1 MSEITV
7 SGVPGLPEIARGANL
22 ATLIAAAV
30 PDLADGDILVVTSKI
45 ISKAEGRVISADRDD
60 AIAAETVRVVARRG
74 ATTIAQTRHGLV
86 LAAAGVDRSNTA
98 PGTVVLLPEDPDGS
112 ARRLRK
118 SIGELTGA
126 NIGVLV
132 TDTMG
137 RPWRNG
143 QTDVAIGA
151 AGLLPLRDH
160 RGQADGFGNTLEVTV
175 AAVAD
180 EIAAAAEL
188 VKGKTDQVPVAVV
201 RGLPELV
208 IAAGAG
214 PQSPTPAADRD
225 PGGDGPGAAAL
236 IRPAAE
242 DMFRLGAADVLAERR
257 TVRDFT
263 DEQVDKAAVRRAIA
277 AALTAPAPHHS
288 QPWRFA
294 IVDSAAAR
302 IRLLDDMLAAWVAD
316 LHGDGFTEEQIA
328 RRTRRGETLRRAPL
342 IIVPCLL
349 ADAAHTYPD
358 RRRNAAERAMFLV
371 AMGAGVQNLLVAL
384 AVEGL
389 GSCWVS
395 STLFCGPIA
404 AAALDLP
411 EDWEPMGAVGVGRA
425 AAPPAPRP
433 DRDPASFL
441 VVRLPHSCERRW
453 SLAAHANEFDPC
465 SRARAVQSERQLS
478 NSDWPPR
485 CFAWPDVAMLAA

>member
-1 MSEITV
+1 MSEIIV
-7 SGVPGLPEIARGANL
+7 SGIAGLPEVTPGASL
-22 ATLIAAAV
+22 AELIAAAV

-74 ATTIAQTRHGLV
+74 TTTIAQTKQGLV

-118 SIGELTGA
+118 SIGDLTGA
-126 NIGVLV
+126 NIGVLI

-151 AGLLPLRDH
+151 AGVQPLRDH
-160 RGQADGFGNTLEVTV
+160 RGQADSFGNLLEVTI

-201 RGLPELV
+201 RGLPDYV
-208 IAAGAG
+208 IAD
-214 PQSPTPAADRD
+214 S
-225 PGGDGPGAAAL
+225 DGPGAAAL
-236 IRPAAE
+236 IRAAAE
-242 DMFRLGAADVLAERR
+242 DMFRVGAADVLGERR

-263 DEQVDKAAVRRAIA
+263 DEPVDQAAVRRAIA
-277 AALTAPAPHHS
+277 AAVTAPAPHHS

-294 IVDSAAAR
+294 IVEAEAAR
-302 IRLLDDMLAAWVAD
+302 TRLLDDMLAAWVAD
-316 LHGDGFTEEQIA
+316 LRGDGFTEEQIA
-328 RRTRRGETLRRAPL
+328 RRTRRGEPLRCAPL

-349 ADAAHTYPD
+349 AEAAHTYPD
-358 RRRNAAERAMFLV
+358 QRRNAAERAMFLV

-395 STLFCGPIA
+395 STLFCGPVA
-404 AAALDLP
+404 AAALAVP
-411 EDWEPMGAVGVGRA
+411 EGWEPMGAVGVGHPATR
-425 AAPPAPRP
+425 PAPRP
-433 DRDPASFL
+433 DRDPEDFII
-441 VVRLPHSCERRW
+441 VR
-453 SLAAHANEFDPC
+453 
-465 SRARAVQSERQLS
+465 
-478 NSDWPPR
+478 
-485 CFAWPDVAMLAA
+485 

>member
-7 SGVPGLPEIARGANL
+7 TGVPGLPEIAQGANL
-22 ATLIAAAV
+22 AELIVGAA

-74 ATTIAQTRHGLV
+74 PTTIAQTRHGLV

-118 SIGELTGA
+118 AVAGLTGA
-126 NIGVLV
+126 TIGVLI

-143 QTDVAIGA
+143 QTDAAIGA
-151 AGLLPLRDH
+151 AGVIPLRDH
-160 RGQADGFGNTLEVTV
+160 RGQPDSFGNLLEVTV

-188 VKGKTDQVPVAVV
+188 IKGKADQVPVAIV
-201 RGLPELV
+201 RGLAELV
-208 IAAGAG
+208 IGAHGPGSHGGIEPRRGTSGSDLGADSGGGSPGGGRLEGAG
-214 PQSPTPAADRD
+214 

-242 DMFRLGAADVLAERR
+242 DMFRLGTADVLAERR
-257 TVRDFT
+257 TVREFT
-263 DEQVDKAAVRRAIA
+263 AEPVDPAAVRRAIA
-277 AALTAPAPHHS
+277 AAVTAPAPHHS

-294 IVDSAAAR
+294 VVESAQAR
-302 IRLLDDMLAAWVAD
+302 TRLLDDMLAAWVAD
-316 LHGDGFTEEQIA
+316 LRGDRFTEEQIA
-328 RRTRRGETLRRAPL
+328 RRTRRGEPLRRAPL
-342 IIVPCLL
+342 IIVPCLV

-358 RRRNAAERAMFLV
+358 QRRNAAERAMFLV
-371 AMGAGVQNLLVAL
+371 AMGAGVENLLVAL

-395 STLFCGPIA
+395 STLFCGPVA

-411 EDWEPMGAVGVGRA
+411 DGWEPMGAIGVGHA
-425 AAPPAPRP
+425 ASRPAPRP
-433 DRDPASFL
+433 DRDSADFII
-441 VVRLPHSCERRW
+441 VR
-453 SLAAHANEFDPC
+453 
-465 SRARAVQSERQLS
+465 
-478 NSDWPPR
+478 
-485 CFAWPDVAMLAA
+485 